1 MAGLPQNQ
9 RDQLLLFVAFLG
21 IVGAGM
27 YWYFVFSP
35 KQETLAVVAAHVD
48 SLDAGNQRAKS
59 QMAKGDVSIIRAEAQ
74 RLRANLTLMRTLV
87 PAGNEVPALLEQ
99 VSTAARRVGLEINLI
114 EPEPV
119 IEGEQFDTYR
129 YKLRTVGTYHE
140 IGALLTGIASMPRIV
155 APFGLQLALSATPAS
170 AKDASPSRVP
180 LLANFRIQ
188 AYAVKSS
195 MAATAATAA
204 ATDAVPPPKP
214 VKKG

>member
-9 RDQLLLFVAFLG
+9 RDQLLFFVAFLG
-21 IVGAGM
+21 IIGAGA

-35 KQETLAVVAAHVD
+35 KQETLAVTAAHVD

-59 QMAKGDVSIIRAEAQ
+59 QLAKGDVAVIRAEAQ

-99 VSTAARRVGLEINLI
+99 VSTAARRVGLEISMI

-119 IEGEQFDTYR
+119 IAGEQFDTYR
-129 YKLRTVGTYHE
+129 YKLRTVGSYHE

-155 APFGLQLALSATPAS
+155 APFALTLAVSGAPST
-170 AKDASPSRVP
+170 AKNASPDKVP
-180 LLANFRIQ
+180 LLANFQIQ
-188 AYAVKSS
+188 AYAVKAS
-195 MAATAATAA
+195 MADTVAA
-204 ATDAVPPPKP
+204 APPGKP